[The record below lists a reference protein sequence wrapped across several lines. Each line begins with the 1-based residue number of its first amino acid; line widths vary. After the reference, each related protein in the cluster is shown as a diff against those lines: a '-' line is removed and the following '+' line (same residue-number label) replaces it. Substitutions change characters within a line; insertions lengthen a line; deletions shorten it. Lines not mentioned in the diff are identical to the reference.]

1 MLEINQKLPQL
12 TSKNQDDE
20 LVSLHNYIGKKLVIF
35 FYPKA
40 NTPGCTAEACDI
52 NNNIEKFK
60 SLGYVILGISADSVK
75 KQKAFHE
82 KYQFQYDLLAD
93 ESKEIIN
100 AFGVWGRKKFMGR
113 EFDGILRTTFIFNEQ
128 GILENII
135 KEVKTKNHTQQILK

>member
-1 MLEINQKLPQL
+1 MLEINQKLPEL
-12 TSKNQDDE
+12 TSQNQNGE
-20 LVSLHNYIGKKLVIF
+20 PISLQNYLGKKLIIF

-52 NNNIEKFK
+52 NNNIENFRN
-60 SLGYVILGISADSVK
+60 LGYNIIGISADSIK

-82 KYQFQYDLLAD
+82 KYNLQYDLLAD

-113 EFDGILRTTFIFNEQ
+113 EYDGILRTTFIFNEQ

-135 KEVKTKNHTQQILK
+135 KEVKTKNHTQQILN